1 MDVGRC
7 HVPARR
13 DWWVHLSL
21 PGPSSA
27 FFAPLLL
34 WKWIAPRKMEKSWPG
49 KKKKACLNNT
59 TEAYLFHLKGEVW
72 GHPPVLPQWHFP
84 TWHSVTFPVK
94 YCWYSCRG
102 IKSMSKRDTSIK
114 APSLP
119 LHPPP
124 PSLLPSLS
132 LSPSLHHQ
140 HSSSL
145 LSARQTQAYMHYL
158 LSAVD
163 LHLQVLEEVV
173 FNLEGLPKILSPR
186 IYGRQTRRLCEW
198 RQLMVLFLSRNSKIK
213 TAVRLQHTC
222 RREQNGLIQV
232 SYTAG
237 WKNIHLYEPTA
248 CRS

>member
-21 PGPSSA
+21 PGLSSA
-27 FFAPLLL
+27 FFAPLLP

-49 KKKKACLNNT
+49 KKKKACLYNT

-124 PSLLPSLS
+124 PPSLLPSLS
-132 LSPSLHHQ
+132 LPVSPSPTLLFPPLREANTGLH
-140 HSSSL
+140 
-145 LSARQTQAYMHYL
+145 A
-158 LSAVD
+158 
-163 LHLQVLEEVV
+163 
-173 FNLEGLPKILSPR
+173 LPTKCGWLASPG
-186 IYGRQTRRLCEW
+186 IRR
-198 RQLMVLFLSRNSKIK
+198 SRF
-213 TAVRLQHTC
+213 
-222 RREQNGLIQV
+222 
-232 SYTAG
+232 
-237 WKNIHLYEPTA
+237 
-248 CRS
+248 